1 MRLASPAS
9 IFWPNAI
16 YYGIKTGYNPA
27 FIIDSSTRDRL
38 AAEDPRSK
46 EILKPI
52 LRGRDIQRYRA
63 SWAGLWLIATHNG
76 YGDVPAVSIDEYPA
90 VRRHLDQFY
99 DRLEKRYDKGK
110 TPYNLRNCAYHA
122 EFSKS
127 KVFWMD
133 MSPRGRFAYSEEE
146 VYCNDKAYFMTGRS
160 LKWLCAILNSHL
172 ITWMIGRTA
181 RTTGAGLTQ
190 WQKFVME
197 TIPVP
202 SVPVEQRRPVVERID
217 RILRLKDT
225 GFEADATELESQLD
239 RLVYTLYGLTEE
251 EAELVRDSDPQGR
264 ATRTPVG
271 PGWAK

>member
-110 TPYNLRNCAYHA
+110 TQYNLRNCAYHA
-122 EFSKS
+122 EFAAPKLL
-127 KVFWMD
+127 WIELAD
-133 MSPRGRFAYSEEE
+133 RGRFAYDDTGTLAE
-146 VYCNDKAYFMTGRS
+146 ATAFMLTGAPA
-160 LKWLCAILNSHL
+160 KYLCGILNSQLVQWFLQHSAPTSGMGALRWKKAYLLHL
-172 ITWMIGRTA
+172 P
-181 RTTGAGLTQ
+181 
-190 WQKFVME
+190 
-197 TIPVP
+197 IP
-202 SVPVEQRRPVVERID
+202 D
-217 RILRLKDT
+217 
-225 GFEADATELESQLD
+225 ADLD
-239 RLVYTLYGLTEE
+239 RRQRLISLVDRVLRAKGADSLVDTSDIETEIDQQVFRLFGLNAVEVG
-251 EAELVRDSDPQGR
+251 AI
-264 ATRTPVG
+264 TP
-271 PGWAK
+271 